1 MGANAQTSVPKFVAS
16 QILTDTEMTQINTG
30 IPVFSSSTTRDA
42 AFGGTGEKVLAE
54 GQFAYLEDTNVTQY
68 YDGSAWQTVGPTPQT
83 IRADY
88 IATSQSSVS
97 TSYTDLSTVGPTV
110 TVTTGTTAYVMI
122 QTLAS
127 STVANRQFTSFA
139 VTGASSISAGTYEIA
154 PIEIPTGGGVSQPLV
169 ASFVVTGLTA
179 GSNTF
184 TMKYKSSDGNA
195 ITWAKRYIQVITV

>member
-1 MGANAQTSVPKFVAS
+1 
-16 QILTDTEMTQINTG
+16 
-30 IPVFSSSTTRDA
+30 
-42 AFGGTGEKVLAE
+42 
-54 GQFAYLEDTNVTQY
+54 
-68 YDGSAWQTVGPTPQT
+68 
-83 IRADY
+83 
-88 IATSQSSVS
+88 
-97 TSYTDLSTVGPTV
+97 
-110 TVTTGTTAYVMI
+110 MI

-154 PIEIPTGGGVSQPLV
+154 RIEIPTGGGVSQPLV